1 MKTILFV
8 HQSSEL
14 YGSDKTLLFLVT
26 RFKKRGITPIVVLPD
41 RGPLSNIL
49 EQNNIQIIETP
60 VIKISR
66 KMFAIGNLLN
76 LPFQALSSL
85 KTIDTALK
93 GVQID
98 LVYSNTLAVLIGLL
112 YAKKK
117 GKKHIWHVHEI
128 IQKPK
133 IVKRVFSR
141 LLRLNA
147 NDLTIFNS
155 YATRDFWECI
165 PTGKRSAVVWNGVS
179 MGEDTTFLESG
190 SKEALFGL
198 NHQEVV
204 IALIGRI
211 NKWKGQL
218 LLLNAF
224 KNLAVQHKNVSLV
237 FVGSPPPGQNEY
249 LLYLEEKINDF
260 NLRERVKIIPFQSEI
275 QRVWQSIDIA
285 VIPSTEPEPFGL
297 VALEAMLCAKPVIA
311 ADHGGLKE
319 IVAHG
324 ETGLLFEPGNSLA
337 LEKALVTLLNDPE
350 KRAEMGKKGLL
361 RANTLFTVE
370 RYVSE
375 IEKLCVNL

>member
-41 RGPLSNIL
+41 RGRLSNIL
-49 EQNNIQIIETP
+49 DQNNIQIIETP

-76 LPFQALSSL
+76 LPFQTLASL

-93 GVQID
+93 GIQID

-128 IQKPK
+128 IQKPT

-141 LLRLNA
+141 LLRLKA

-155 YATRDFWECI
+155 YATRDFWECT
-165 PTGKRSAVVWNGVS
+165 PTDKRSAVVWNGVS
-179 MGEDTTFLESG
+179 MGEDITFLESG

-237 FVGSPPPGQNEY
+237 FVGSTPPGQKEY